1 MSDVIDFE
9 LPDECSSNILEL
21 FEYWRSIHPESG
33 LPARR
38 DFDPL
43 GLPPA
48 CWPNIS
54 LMDVTKDPLRF
65 RFRLVGT
72 EVVRFKRRDGTGQ
85 WLDEFIPGF
94 ENCPGFEMFRTCAMT
109 GRPEYG
115 KNIVESE
122 DEGGAARIE
131 RICLPLASDGVNVD
145 VLLLMTN
152 FHDNRKG
159 RRMRAL

>member
-1 MSDVIDFE
+1 MSDVINFE
-9 LPDECSSNILEL
+9 LPDDCSSNILEL

-43 GLPPA
+43 DLPPGY
-48 CWPNIS
+48 WPNIS
-54 LMDVTKDPLRF
+54 LVDVTKDPLRF
-65 RFRLVGT
+65 RLRLVGT
-72 EVVRFKRRDGTGQ
+72 EIVRFKQRDGTGQ

-94 ENCPGFEMFRTCAMT
+94 ENSPEFEMFRSCVMAGT
-109 GRPEYG
+109 PKYG
-115 KNIVESE
+115 KNIAEA
-122 DEGGAARIE
+122 EGAAARIE

-152 FHDNRKG
+152 FNDNRKG

>member
-9 LPDECSSNILEL
+9 LPDDCSSNMVEL
-21 FEYWRSIHPESG
+21 LKYWRSIHTESG

-43 GLPPA
+43 GLPPV

-54 LMDVTKDPLRF
+54 LLDVAKDPLRF
-65 RFRLVGT
+65 RIRLMGT
-72 EVVRFKRRDGTGQ
+72 EIVRFKQCDGTGQ
-85 WLDEFIPGF
+85 WLDEFDPGF
-94 ENCPGFEMFRTCAMT
+94 ERCAGFEMFRNCVMSGA
-109 GRPEYG
+109 PVYG

-122 DEGGAARIE
+122 DEGTNARAE
-131 RICLPLASDGVNVD
+131 RICLPLASNGRDVD